1 MHWAITVG
9 SIDEV
14 ILEKEDAQPNTTA
27 RIRYKD
33 TNGKEH
39 IFEKDLSVY
48 GDDEEGNEVEFEY
61 LDVVEVDGKE
71 YIILLPVEEQ
81 ESGEVVIFR
90 VEGEGENETYIGL
103 EDEEEAEKVF
113 NLFKE
118 KAKDDFDF
126 AD

>member
-1 MHWAITVG
+1 MDENLENGVND
-9 SIDEV
+9 IDEFDDLDNIIV
-14 ILEKEDAQPNTTA
+14 LNDED
-27 RIRYKD
+27 
-33 TNGKEH
+33 
-39 IFEKDLSVY
+39 
-48 GDDEEGNEVEFEY
+48 GNEVEFEY
-61 LDVVEVDGKE
+61 LDAITCDDKE

-90 VEGEGENETYIGL
+90 VEGEGEDETYVGL
-103 EDEEEAEKVF
+103 EDEAEAEKVF